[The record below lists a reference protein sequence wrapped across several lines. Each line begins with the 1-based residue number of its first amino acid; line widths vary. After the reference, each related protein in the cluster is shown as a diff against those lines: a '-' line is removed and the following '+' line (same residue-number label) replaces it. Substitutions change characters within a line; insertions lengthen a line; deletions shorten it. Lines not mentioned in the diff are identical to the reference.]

1 MDEPLNPDR
10 LAQIRSALQQTIRQ
24 TLVGNQPP
32 VRDLSKAT
40 IGDPGLF
47 GPASM
52 TWKVHADA
60 AMLIGGVRALLLQ
73 TMHPLAMAGIAEHS
87 AYRTDPTGRLW
98 RTASFVGV
106 TSFGTTK
113 DAKKAIAIVKEVHE
127 RVVGIAPDG
136 RPYAANDP
144 HLMAWVHHSLVD
156 SFLEAHQRFGRERLT
171 DEQAD
176 QYVAEQA
183 KLARLMGADQP
194 APAQDVAGL
203 KRWLR
208 EIRPELLAG
217 KQAHD
222 ATRYLLTPRLP
233 LASRPAYAVL
243 AGGAIGLLPGFVRRQ
258 LRLPILP
265 VTETFA
271 VRPAASIL
279 TRGIGWAMSAPMPEA
294 TAS

>member
-1 MDEPLNPDR
+1 MADRVSPDP
-10 LAQIRSALQQTIRQ
+10 LAQIRSALQQSIRK
-24 TLVGNQPP
+24 TLVGDQPP

-47 GPASM
+47 GPDSI

-98 RTASFVGV
+98 RTASFVGT

-113 DAKKAIAIVKEVHE
+113 EAKKAIAVVKKVHE
-127 RVVGIAPDG
+127 RVVGVAPDG

-156 SFLEAHQRFGRERLT
+156 SFLAAYQRFGSVRLSD
-171 DEQAD
+171 DEAD
-176 QYVAEQA
+176 QYVREQA
-183 KLARLMGADQP
+183 KLARLLGADQP
-194 APAQDVAGL
+194 APAEDVAGL
-203 KRWLR
+203 QRWLR
-208 EIRPELLAG
+208 GIRPELLAG

-222 ATRYLLTPRLP
+222 ATRYLLTPKLP

-271 VRPAASIL
+271 VRPAAIVL
-279 TRGIGWAMSAPMPEA
+279 TRGIGWAMSAPMPES